1 MKTIWQ
7 VLADKNIPELEAYLE
22 RGDEYVYNCML
33 NSNEVAFE
41 KIIPLL
47 QKIQII
53 LDSKIFLAQNP
64 IERTLNKI
72 LKY

>member
-22 RGDEYVYNCML
+22 RGDEYIYNCML
-33 NSNEVAFE
+33 TSNEAAFE

-72 LKY
+72 LTY